1 MHKVEITKP
10 VEASAETVWS
20 VLSDFGGF
28 LNWAKFDQ
36 AEIRIE
42 GKGLGMVRHLKTPIG
57 GIGEQLTSLDHDT
70 RQIGYKVTY
79 GEPIG
84 MKTYEALISVIDQTD
99 GICEVHWQG
108 HFEPVDAMATE
119 QVRAA
124 LSSSYEG
131 MHQALASYSINIS

>member
-1 MHKVEITKP
+1 
-10 VEASAETVWS
+10 
-20 VLSDFGGF
+20 
-28 LNWAKFDQ
+28 
-36 AEIRIE
+36 
-42 GKGLGMVRHLKTPIG
+42 MVRHLKTPIG
-57 GIGEQLTSLDHDT
+57 GIGEQLTSLNHDT

-84 MKTYEALISVIDQTD
+84 MKTYEALISEIDQTD

-108 HFEPVDAMATE
+108 HFEPVDVMATE